1 MDDIEESFKDKW
13 WNGIFANLR
22 AEEAAAA
29 AAQRAPRLV
38 ASNQLPEPTDEQAEA
53 LRKIFARAKFDLRFR
68 VLPDENEQSDREPKD
83 SGLPSN
89 ATEF

>member
-1 MDDIEESFKDKW
+1 MDDTEESFKDKW
-13 WNGIFANLR
+13 WERVFANFR

-29 AAQRAPRLV
+29 AARRAPRLV

-68 VLPDENEQSDREPKD
+68 VIS
-83 SGLPSN
+83 PS
-89 ATEF
+89 AAAKQESP

>member
-1 MDDIEESFKDKW
+1 MDDGEESFKDKW

-29 AAQRAPRLV
+29 AARRAPRLV

-53 LRKIFARAKFDLRFR
+53 LRKILARATFDLRFR
-68 VLPDENEQSDREPKD
+68 VLPEESEPKE
-83 SGLPSN
+83 G
-89 ATEF
+89 A

>member
-1 MDDIEESFKDKW
+1 MDDTEESFKDKW
-13 WNGIFANLR
+13 WERVFANFR
-22 AEEAAAA
+22 AEEAAA

-68 VLPDENEQSDREPKD
+68 VIS
-83 SGLPSN
+83 PSS
-89 ATEF
+89 AAKQESP

>member
-1 MDDIEESFKDKW
+1 MDDTEESFKDKW
-13 WNGIFANLR
+13 WERVFANFR

-68 VLPDENEQSDREPKD
+68 VIS
-83 SGLPSN
+83 PSS
-89 ATEF
+89 ATKQESP

>member
-1 MDDIEESFKDKW
+1 MDDTEESFKDKW
-13 WNGIFANLR
+13 WERVFANFR

-68 VLPDENEQSDREPKD
+68 VLPDESEPKE
-83 SGLPSN
+83 G
-89 ATEF
+89 A

>member
-1 MDDIEESFKDKW
+1 MDDTEESFKDKW
-13 WNGIFANLR
+13 WNRVFANLR

-53 LRKIFARAKFDLRFR
+53 LRKIFARAKFDRTFKL
-68 VLPDENEQSDREPKD
+68 LS
-83 SGLPSN
+83 
-89 ATEF
+89 